1 MIHSFS
7 CLFIAKMSFQH
18 LENVNESIRVQ
29 YLIDLGLN
37 SYKIKLCYNL
47 DLENKLKKNI
57 KSLINRIEFLNNR
70 IINLSNREYS
80 MYGNKMYKTLSRLIL
95 QFNSINDKIIF

>member
-1 MIHSFS
+1 
-7 CLFIAKMSFQH
+7 MSFQH